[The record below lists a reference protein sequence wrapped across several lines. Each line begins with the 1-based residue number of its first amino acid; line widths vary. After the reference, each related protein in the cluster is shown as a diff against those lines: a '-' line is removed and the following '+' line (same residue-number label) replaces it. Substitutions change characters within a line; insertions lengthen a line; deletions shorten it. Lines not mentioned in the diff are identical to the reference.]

1 MSMNV
6 VVAIPSYG
14 QTKNVFAISLAKMV
28 AYFAQHRVDPAFSDQ
43 AMDFDVREGSGVG
56 SNRDWLIDRALEK
69 PGMTHVLFIDEDM
82 AFEPHT
88 LHVLASRKLPIV
100 GCNYRMRHPPA
111 EFTAL
116 ALNAEGRIDTTTES
130 TGVEECLVMGFGF
143 SLIERKVFEAL
154 PRPRFLAFYADD
166 HYSTEDTPFFL
177 NARKEGFVAHVDHDA
192 SKLIAH
198 RGDVTYRW
206 NRTYSTL

>member
-1 MSMNV
+1 
-6 VVAIPSYG
+6 
-14 QTKNVFAISLAKMV
+14 
-28 AYFAQHRVDPAFSDQ
+28 
-43 AMDFDVREGSGVG
+43 
-56 SNRDWLIDRALEK
+56 
-69 PGMTHVLFIDEDM
+69 
-82 AFEPHT
+82 
-88 LHVLASRKLPIV
+88 
-100 GCNYRMRHPPA
+100 MRTPPA

-116 ALNAEGRIDTTTES
+116 ATGCERRVETTLES
-130 TGVEECLVMGFGF
+130 TGVEECVVLGFGF
-143 SLIERKVFEAL
+143 CLIERQVFEAL

-198 RGDVTYRW
+198 RGDMTYHW

>member
-1 MSMNV
+1 MNV

-14 QTKNVFAISLAKMV
+14 QTKNVFAISLAKLV
-28 AYFAQHRVDPAFSDQ
+28 AYFTQHRVDPESPEQ
-43 AMDFDVREGSGVG
+43 AMDFAMREGSGVG
-56 SNRDWLIDRALEK
+56 SNRDYLIDQALAK

-82 AFEPHT
+82 MFKPHT
-88 LHVLASRKLPIV
+88 LHVLASRRLPIV
-100 GCNYRMRHPPA
+100 GCNYRMRTPPA

-116 ALNAEGRIDTTTES
+116 ATGCERRVETTLES
-130 TGVEECLVMGFGF
+130 TGVEECVVLGFGF
-143 SLIERKVFEAL
+143 CLIERQVFEAL

-198 RGDVTYRW
+198 RGDMTYHW